1 MSQHP
6 TQQTLEGFLRSGLP
20 ARDMKATVVHLL
32 HHCDQCWGEMAPLAT
47 VMFKPDSAPEPELNA
62 EEDAAY
68 ERSISA
74 AFSTALATERSLAAE
89 REEAERWVG
98 EVLRTGVSASA
109 HPATWGFCE
118 ILIEKSRELRFTD
131 REGMLRLADLARHT
145 AERVDPTLHG
155 DEQRKDLEASA
166 WTELANAQRLM
177 ADLAQAAASITRAQA
192 LRQEGTGDPLLYAR
206 IADVSAALYCD
217 QRRFPETFRMLDL
230 AYAIYRSHGDPHEAG
245 RVLIMKGLYTGYAG
259 NPEEAIQLLARGLAS
274 INQARDARLVFY
286 ALHNILLFRVELG
299 EIEAATLQLQ
309 RMRPLYARHADPT
322 LLTKLRGIEGQ
333 IAAGLGNLERAEE
346 LLVETRSELEAADRV
361 YLAAII
367 SLDLAGVRL
376 QRGKTAEVRTMVA
389 ELVATFQ
396 ALGVAREAM
405 AAVLMLR
412 ESLELDQASLEIV
425 QKVTGIL
432 RRVQNEPASR
442 AHLDAL

>member
-6 TQQTLEGFLRSGLP
+6 TRETLEGLLRSGLSP
-20 ARDMKATVVHLL
+20 RDAKATVVHLL
-32 HHCDQCWGEMAPLAT
+32 QHCAQCRDEMAPLAT
-47 VMFKPDSAPEPELNA
+47 VMFKPDSAPEPELTA

-68 ERSISA
+68 ESSISA
-74 AFSTALATERSLAAE
+74 AFSTALARERSLTEERETAE
-89 REEAERWVG
+89 RRVAEMLQTG
-98 EVLRTGVSASA
+98 LPVLAQ
-109 HPATWGFCE
+109 PATWGFCE
-118 ILIEKSRELRFTD
+118 VLIEKSRELRFTD
-131 REGMLRLADLARHT
+131 RNGMLRLADLARHA
-145 AERVDPTLHG
+145 AENVDATLHG
-155 DEQRKDLEASA
+155 EDQRNDLQAAA
-166 WTELANAQRLM
+166 WTELANAHRLL
-177 ADLAQAAASITRAQA
+177 ADLVQAESAIARAQE
-192 LRQEGTGDPLLYAR
+192 LRLQGTGDPLLYAR

-230 AYAIYRSHGDPHEAG
+230 AHAIYRSHGDPHEAG

-259 NPEEAIQLLARGLAS
+259 NPEEAIQLLARGLSS
-274 INQARDARLVFY
+274 INHARDARLVFY

-299 EIEAATLQLQ
+299 ELEAATLQLQ

-322 LLTKLRGIEGQ
+322 LLIKLRAIEGQ
-333 IAAGLGNLERAEE
+333 IAAGLGDLERAEE
-346 LLVETRSELEAADRV
+346 LFVKTRSEFESADRV

-367 SLDLAGVRL
+367 SLDLAAVRL

-412 ESLELDQASLEIV
+412 ESLERDQATLEIV
-425 QKVTGIL
+425 RKVTGIL

-442 AHLDAL
+442 ANLDAL